1 MTRTISADGAVRA
14 AQTPGRGSDR
24 DVLNRI
30 LELLEGLDLSNVG
43 VYMDG
48 KTLVGELVPAMDLA
62 MGREASYKGR
72 GVI

>member
-1 MTRTISADGAVRA
+1 MVSAAK
-14 AQTPGRGSDR
+14 TPRSDR

-30 LELLEGLDLSNVG
+30 LEILEGLDLSNVG

-48 KTLVGELVPAMDLA
+48 KALVGELVPAMDLA